1 MVYVPLLQACVF
13 NYVEKMK
20 EFHNVDMTEIIPEN
34 FITLSVR
41 ITALDET
48 EIRAKYSEQVSEH
61 LIAQKR
67 AITPL
72 IQNSNSNFAIILD
85 HRYYQTKDK
94 NQATEFYHIAKE
106 AEEGI
111 RIVKELKDP
120 SATHK
125 YNAKEAIKEINK
137 RLEKADIHPVYRGQP
152 IDAINNYHFQLFINH
167 FGLKKNER
175 YCYTHLIDQQPRYTY
190 SIQAVDFIVDEIKKD
205 ADHILDVLK
214 KKSSKP

>member
-94 NQATEFYHIAKE
+94 NQATEFIILQK
-106 AEEGI
+106 
-111 RIVKELKDP
+111 KQ
-120 SATHK
+120 
-125 YNAKEAIKEINK
+125 K
-137 RLEKADIHPVYRGQP
+137 RESGSLR
-152 IDAINNYHFQLFINH
+152 N
-167 FGLKKNER
+167 
-175 YCYTHLIDQQPRYTY
+175 
-190 SIQAVDFIVDEIKKD
+190 
-205 ADHILDVLK
+205 
-214 KKSSKP
+214 

>member
-1 MVYVPLLQACVF
+1 MIIDKASEKEIDELVELRLAYLQ
-13 NYVEKMK
+13 E
-20 EFHNVDMTEIIPEN
+20 DLGSI
-34 FITLSVR
+34 
-41 ITALDET
+41 
-48 EIRAKYSEQVSEH
+48 SEQDMQCLRVALPQYFRNH
-61 LIAQKR
+61 LNR
-67 AITPL
+67 DL
-72 IQNSNSNFAIILD
+72 LV
-85 HRYYQTKDK
+85 Y
-94 NQATEFYHIAKE
+94 IAKE

-137 RLEKADIHPVYRGQP
+137 RLEKAGIHPVYRGQP

-167 FGLKKNER
+167 FGLKTNER